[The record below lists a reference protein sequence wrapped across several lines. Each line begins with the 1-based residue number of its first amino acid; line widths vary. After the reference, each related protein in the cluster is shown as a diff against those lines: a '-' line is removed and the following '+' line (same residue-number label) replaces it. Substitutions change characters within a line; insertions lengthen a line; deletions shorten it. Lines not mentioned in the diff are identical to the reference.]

1 MDRMSIAT
9 AFSKARRDGR
19 GVLVAYLT
27 LGHPSVDDSLK
38 AIEVVATS
46 GADVIEI
53 GWPSE
58 TPYLDG
64 STIRDSHRQARAAFA
79 AALDSP
85 KSALAKAAQVTDCPL
100 VLMGYKH
107 DLMTVPDVLPGC
119 AERGEVSGVLIPDA
133 DPDELNRFGIAGQP
147 GLFDST
153 MNARQIERG
162 ARTAHGFAYVRT
174 GVGRTGEQAD
184 LSHGDIADLARRI
197 RLARPDLPVAIGF
210 GLSTPE
216 DVAKCMALGFD
227 GAIVGSA
234 IVRYVDRRDWSGLS
248 SFISELVA
256 STSTTA
262 PRRPAVM
269 EMRTDEHGT
278 HSCH

>member
-1 MDRMSIAT
+1 MDRMSIT
-9 AFSKARRDGR
+9 SAFSKAHRDGR
-19 GVLVAYLT
+19 GALIAYLT
-27 LGHPSVDDSLK
+27 LGHPSVEDSLK
-38 AIEVVATS
+38 AIEIAGTS

-64 STIRDSHRQARAAFA
+64 FTIRDSHRQARAAFA
-79 AALDSP
+79 AAPDSP
-85 KSALAKAAQVTDCPL
+85 KSALAEASQVTDCPL

-119 AERGEVSGVLIPDA
+119 VERSEVSGVLIPDA
-133 DPDELNRFGIAGQP
+133 DPDELKRLGIAGQP

-153 MNARQIERG
+153 MNTQQIERA
-162 ARTAHGFAYVRT
+162 ARTAYDFAYVRT

-216 DVAKCMALGFD
+216 DVARCMALGFD

-234 IVRYVDRRDWSGLS
+234 IVRHVDCRDWSGLAL
-248 SFISELVA
+248 FISELAA
-256 STSTTA
+256 STFTA
-262 PRRPAVM
+262 TVRQQTVT
-269 EMRTDEHGT
+269 EMRTG
-278 HSCH
+278 